1 MIHYIIQIIAFQLFF
16 LLIYDVFLKKE
27 TFFNWN
33 RAYLLVTVALSVVL
47 PFIKVAGFKEAVPQD
62 FMVRLPQ
69 ILSQTPNTIF
79 LEEVVISGSN
89 TSHSFLWYFSL
100 VLVIGSGLAILFFI
114 MRLIKIIKLTYDNP
128 KQKEGSVY
136 FVRIL
141 KSTLAFSFFN
151 YVFLGENI
159 KETERKQIIKHE
171 LVHVKQ
177 KHTWDLL
184 FFEILRM
191 VFWFNP
197 LVYMFQNRMAD
208 LHEFIA
214 DSQAVKHNKKQYY
227 ENLLAQIFD
236 TNQVSFINPFFKQS
250 LIKKRIIML
259 QKTKSKQ
266 VQLIKYALL
275 IPMVLGMLVYS
286 SCSEEAT
293 QPEVVEQELTV
304 QAQIELLKSS
314 IEAKGELTDAEKTA
328 LQSIFINALKTHESD
343 GIIEVVEE
351 QSKTEKQDRNG
362 EVIEVLE
369 QESFGSD
376 SEVPFALIEQVPVF
390 PGCESGITN
399 AEKKNCMNTKLNAFI
414 GRNFNTEL
422 ASSLNLDG
430 DVHIRSFFKINTS
443 GKIVDIKVR
452 APHPELEAEAKRVI
466 SMIPNL
472 IPGEQRGK
480 KVTVPY
486 YLPIKFKVN
495 E

>member
-47 PFIKVAGFKEAVPQD
+47 PFIKVAGFKEAVPQY

-100 VLVIGSGLAILFFI
+100 VLVIGSVLAILFFI

-151 YVFLGENI
+151 YVFLGEKI

-236 TNQVSFINPFFKQS
+236 TNQVSFINPFFNQS

-328 LQSIFINALKTHESD
+328 LQSMFINALKTHESD

-362 EVIEVLE
+362 EVVEVLE

-390 PGCESGITN
+390 PG
-399 AEKKNCMNTKLNAFI
+399 
-414 GRNFNTEL
+414 
-422 ASSLNLDG
+422 
-430 DVHIRSFFKINTS
+430 V
-443 GKIVDIKVR
+443 V
-452 APHPELEAEAKRVI
+452 
-466 SMIPNL
+466 
-472 IPGEQRGK
+472 
-480 KVTVPY
+480 
-486 YLPIKFKVN
+486 
-495 E
+495 

>member
-293 QPEVVEQELTV
+293 QPEVVEQELTI
-304 QAQIELLKSS
+304 QDQIDMLKNS
-314 IEAKGELTDAEKTA
+314 IEVQGELSESEKIALRNILSETSHEEIIEVLEGKPIIEKHDLKDAV
-328 LQSIFINALKTHESD
+328 
-343 GIIEVVEE
+343 IEVVEKVSFE
-351 QSKTEKQDRNG
+351 SDVEVPISRVEKAPTFLGCENLNSEKEKSMCMTEKLTTFMGQ
-362 EVIEVLE
+362 
-369 QESFGSD
+369 
-376 SEVPFALIEQVPVF
+376 
-390 PGCESGITN
+390 
-399 AEKKNCMNTKLNAFI
+399 
-414 GRNFNTEL
+414 NFNTEL
-422 ASSLNLDG
+422 ANTLNLVG
-430 DVHIRSFFKINTS
+430 VVQIRAFFKINPY
-443 GKIVDIKVR
+443 GKIVDVKVL
-452 APHPELEAEAKRVI
+452 APHPELEAEARRVI
-466 SMIPNL
+466 SMLPNL
-472 IPGEQRGK
+472 IPGEHQGK

-486 YLPIKFKVN
+486 FLPIKFKIN